1 MVKDAAERNE
11 AAWREVL
18 GTRDEVAK
26 DRRMEVYK
34 EERERLKG
42 VFIRAKRKEGRKMNQ
57 DLDGNRKLFWK
68 EVTKIKG
75 GKVESCH
82 RIEDGNG
89 RG

>member
-34 EERERLKG
+34 EEKRK
-42 VFIRAKRKEGRKMNQ
+42 AKRCIYQSKKEGRKE
-57 DLDGNRKLFWK
+57 D
-68 EVTKIKG
+68 
-75 GKVESCH
+75 ESGS
-82 RIEDGNG
+82 RWE
-89 RG
+89 